1 MPQASSKLRLQAI
14 LGVKWNFLGQLL
26 IFLITLVGTAILS
39 RLISPSE
46 YGLFGMIT
54 VVTNVANMVVG
65 LGVSMAIVQKEG
77 LSREDTSSIFWIN
90 ILVGCIMC
98 LVFLIGAPFI
108 ARFYNQPDLVFIT
121 RVYSIG
127 FLLHAAKSVPVGIL
141 TKESNFKHLA
151 YSQIIA
157 NVTSFSFAIWLAF
170 NSFGVFSLVV
180 QVLVANALVVLLALY
195 YAGWTPLFRLSRG
208 SFQKIKPFIVN
219 YLPSQ
224 LIDFLATNLDIVLI
238 GKYFG
243 TRTVGLY
250 GKAIALVMIPVSLVS
265 HVFNKS
271 FYPIFAKVQGEP
283 SEIRAIYLKSF
294 HFIVA
299 LVAPIFILI
308 AILSKES
315 LYILFGDQWLEAST
329 LVQVLAIYAI
339 FFSLNSFNETF
350 LLSQGK
356 ANWLLKINTVDKFI
370 LIILFIS
377 AIKFGVIYF
386 AFAKLGLTILA
397 FVIKYII
404 ASTIHKLSFKQWF
417 KSAYKTLIALF
428 ALIIVAMAGKMLL
441 VDSSMIVRALAIAS
455 SSLMI
460 FLIILYVLGD
470 SFIGEIIRI
479 TQTYKNK

>member
-1 MPQASSKLRLQAI
+1 MPEASSKLRLQAI

-26 IFLITLVGTAILS
+26 IFLIALLGTAILS
-39 RLISPSE
+39 RLIRPSE

-54 VVTNVANMVVG
+54 VITNIANMVVG
-65 LGVSMAIVQKEG
+65 FGVSMAIVQQEG
-77 LSREDTSSIFWIN
+77 LTREDKSSIFWIN
-90 ILVGCIMC
+90 IFVGCLMC
-98 LVFLIGAPFI
+98 LIFIIGAPFI

-127 FLLHAAKSVPVGIL
+127 FLLHAAKSVPFGIL

-157 NVTSFSFAIWLAF
+157 NVTSFSIAIWLAF
-170 NSFGVFSLVV
+170 NNFGVYSLVV
-180 QVLVANALVVLLALY
+180 QVLVANVLVVLFAHY
-195 YAGWTPLFRLSRG
+195 YAGWTPLFRFKKE
-208 SFQKIKPFIVN
+208 SFLKIKPFIIN

-224 LIDFLATNLDIVLI
+224 LIDFFATNLDIVLI

-283 SEIRAIYLKSF
+283 NEIRAIYLKSF
-294 HFIVA
+294 RFIVT
-299 LVAPIFILI
+299 LVTPIFILI

-315 LYILFGDQWLEAST
+315 LFILFGNQWLEAST
-329 LVQVLAIYAI
+329 LVQILAIYAI

-370 LIILFIS
+370 LVILFIS

-397 FVIKYII
+397 FVVKYIV
-404 ASTIHKLSFKQWF
+404 ASTIHKLSFQQWF
-417 KSAYKTLIALF
+417 KSIYKTLIALL
-428 ALIIVAMAGKMLL
+428 ALTIVAMIGKVLF
-441 VDSSMIVRALAIAS
+441 VDTNMVVRALAIAS
-455 SSLMI
+455 SSLLI
-460 FLIILYVLGD
+460 FWGLLYVLGD
-470 SFIGEIIRI
+470 SFIGEIVRI
-479 TQTYKNK
+479 TQTYRNN